1 MNAKLEKT
9 LHYYKLVE
17 NQGFR
22 NVKHMNLGMPS
33 GYLIVQ
39 LFYILVH
46 SKGSKKPVIA
56 LNLRLV
62 NVFETY
68 VDFVP

>member
-1 MNAKLEKT
+1 M
-9 LHYYKLVE
+9 E

-22 NVKHMNLGMPS
+22 NVKHMHLGMPS
-33 GYLIVQ
+33 GYLNVQ

-46 SKGSKKPVIA
+46 SKGCMKPDTA

-62 NVFETY
+62 NIFETY
-68 VDFVP
+68 VDYVPFKNVI